1 MISHYQSLAPPQP
14 LPVGLPRRENPLPQH
29 VTSPPRTQS
38 PQTTALPVLNQPAPA
53 IHPLQAI
60 DTIDCAIEA
69 AQSTCLAPQAPA
81 PHFMHPGPTENYSIE
96 DSQPNDT
103 QPTTQPSSQHGFH
116 RPQPPSPD
124 DCSASSPR
132 ASPGSPAS
140 VRSGRGKPASP
151 SPVDPNQ
158 LDQSLGRLKN
168 ARRPGQRSYAYG
180 DALTPRQ
187 TNRHG
192 QRIHDYENALAAQQ
206 TPKRSRTSSLKIVES
221 LRPDGAQLIDFPNE
235 ILTHIF
241 SHLHPES
248 HRAVALVSKRFY
260 RLVTTPYAWR
270 KAFMRYFPEEGSL
283 VSPDGASPGVRDD
296 NDSDV
301 IRSEAR
307 HFTRLTSQGTWRS
320 EYLLR
325 TRLLGSLARGKSSN
339 PAKKRLVLTYNSKLS
354 RTISNLHA
362 CFADKKKGPQAIHG
376 AASVGVGTLSN
387 PSKGRVE
394 KWGLDDPFLFSQ
406 FDDVLPGLEPYGL
419 GDGLAAVPNVM
430 DVSQPYGLVG
440 GEGYPGGRL
449 RFRAVDKPKGRYLG
463 QGLGAMTNLGP
474 EIPRIPELDEAIC
487 SVWIAKSSN
496 VLSVTQS
503 MIGILAGSSLGV
515 VTAYTTG
522 NTSSAPRYES
532 GDMTARWVLSPGVPI
547 IEIKV
552 DDNYNQR
559 RNTLNRVWAVALN
572 ALGEVYYLTE
582 TPTVPTLR
590 STGDDAIKDAWRL
603 GRTAH
608 WELIEP
614 TLRVAR
620 LDTAINGAYS
630 PRSSPESLK
639 LSQQQRVAEAQEIE
653 SFLLYRPAHFR
664 EHFSGWDMRRR
675 LEIDFAGGF
684 GRRYGTGESVFVI
697 TCGHQKSEPASVCR
711 YVRTEVRVSGPV
723 ETMASAELG
732 SETTAQTPC
741 QSASI
746 FGSAGITPTPGSA
759 DNTSGPQLKGSS
771 SNSQLGTPPSEP
783 TIPDGH
789 AQEWRRTQYIWK
801 GAGNST
807 EITVSA
813 VDMSK
818 FAVMSPFEDQLH
830 VDAQAPMLDSSG
842 SLEIPGRRGR
852 LLAVGTSAGSIIV
865 WNMRDSSSTVAN
877 PTAVIQTESPKVT
890 SLALSAAY
898 LIHGGNDGLAQAW
911 DPLRSSL
918 EPIRTLSGK
927 SKTSGRIPHH
937 LLDDFENGN
946 YHAVRAIF
954 LDPDPAVLRGILAV
968 GYFIRSWT
976 YSSTGDDPG
985 RKRRGRHPASR
996 RQGAGGL
1003 SSFINE
1009 EKAEYKKQKAGSVRE
1024 FARLQARFG
1033 LGLDLTD
1040 EEALQYA
1047 EMMSKEAF
1055 MQDEQRRWGGGS
1067 DAASSTGSA
1076 GTIISE
1082 PDASFPPDWEASV
1095 DESDSG
1101 SIVSDIGSATDVN
1114 ETLSAAGSAGTG
1126 SPQPSMAT
1134 GNSLP
1139 VQAAPETVYQNGVAN
1154 SSETLFSKPSDH
1166 AIELTL
1172 PEKDMILGR
1181 PQFVIGTKTKQS
1193 KKKKNSNNHNG
1204 AWSPVSS
1211 SASPTAAAGA
1221 ASGFGIGSGL
1231 SNGVHEYLHPG
1242 VGISEEDDLALALAL
1257 SLNEEENRQRGSK
1270 DAVAEEEGWEEYP
1283 HLLEGSSEGKG
1294 KGKERAMY

>member
-1 MISHYQSLAPPQP
+1 
-14 LPVGLPRRENPLPQH
+14 
-29 VTSPPRTQS
+29 
-38 PQTTALPVLNQPAPA
+38 
-53 IHPLQAI
+53 
-60 DTIDCAIEA
+60 
-69 AQSTCLAPQAPA
+69 
-81 PHFMHPGPTENYSIE
+81 MHPGPTENYSAQE
-96 DSQPNDT
+96 SQPNDT
-103 QPTTQPSSQHGFH
+103 QPSTQPTSQHGFFY

-124 DCSASSPR
+124 DCPGTSSSPR
-132 ASPGSPAS
+132 AEPGSPAS

-192 QRIHDYENALAAQQ
+192 QRIHDYENALTTQQ

-221 LRPDGAQLIDFPNE
+221 PHPDGAQLTDFPNE

-283 VSPDGASPGVRDD
+283 ASLGGDSPGARDD
-296 NDSDV
+296 HDSDV

-307 HFTRLTSQGTWRS
+307 HFARLTSQGTWRS

-325 TRLLGSLARGKSSN
+325 TRLLGSLARGKPSN
-339 PAKKRLVLTYNSKLS
+339 PAKKRLVLTYNSKLN
-354 RTISNLHA
+354 RNITNLDV
-362 CFADKKKGPQAIHG
+362 CFVDKKKGPQALHG
-376 AASVGVGTLSN
+376 ATSVGVGTLSN

-394 KWGLDDPFLFSQ
+394 KWGLDDSFIFSQ
-406 FDDVLPGLEPYGL
+406 FDEVFPGLKPYGV

-463 QGLGAMTNLGP
+463 QGLSAMSDLGP

-496 VLSVTQS
+496 VLAMTQS

-547 IEIKV
+547 IDIKV
-552 DDNYNQR
+552 DDNYTQR
-559 RNTLNRVWAVALN
+559 RKTLNRVWAVALN

-582 TPTVPTLR
+582 TPTVPTSR
-590 STGDDAIKDAWRL
+590 STREDAIKGAWRL
-603 GRTAH
+603 GRTVH

-614 TLRVAR
+614 TRRMVR
-620 LDTAINGAYS
+620 PETAINGAYS
-630 PRSSPESLK
+630 PRSSPDSLK
-639 LSQQQRVAEAQEIE
+639 LSQQQRAAEAQEIE
-653 SFLLYRPAHFR
+653 KFLLYRPAHFR
-664 EHFSGWDMRRR
+664 EHCLGWDMRRR
-675 LEIDFAGGF
+675 LEVDFAGGF
-684 GRRYGTGESVFVI
+684 ESRYGTGESVFII
-697 TCGHQKSEPASVCR
+697 TCGHQDSQPASVRR
-711 YVRTEVRVSGPV
+711 YVRTEVQVSVPV
-723 ETMASAELG
+723 ETTASSAEIG
-732 SETTAQTPC
+732 SVTTSQAPC

-746 FGSAGITPTPGSA
+746 FGSAGNSPIPGSS
-759 DNTSGPQLKGSS
+759 DNTLGPQPKRSS
-771 SNSQLGTPPSEP
+771 SKPQPGTPPSEP
-783 TIPDGH
+783 TIRDGYGK
-789 AQEWRRTQYIWK
+789 EWLRTEYVLK

-842 SLEIPGRRGR
+842 SSEIPGRRGR
-852 LLAVGTSAGSIIV
+852 LLAVGTSTGSIIV
-865 WNMRDSSSTVAN
+865 WNMRDSSSTEAN
-877 PTAVIQTESPKVT
+877 PTTIIQTESPKVT

-918 EPIRTLSGK
+918 DPIRTLSGK

-946 YHAVRAIF
+946 YLAVGAIY
-954 LDPDPAVLRGILAV
+954 LDPDPAVLRGVLAI
-968 GYFIRSWT
+968 GHFIRSWT
-976 YSSTGDDPG
+976 YSSTGGEPG

-1009 EKAEYKKQKAGSVRE
+1009 EKAEYKKQKAGSARE

-1067 DAASSTGSA
+1067 DAASSAGSP

-1082 PDASFPPDWEASV
+1082 PDASFPPDW
-1095 DESDSG
+1095 DGESDSG

-1114 ETLSAAGSAGTG
+1114 ETSSAAGSAGSG
-1126 SPQPSMAT
+1126 SPQPSLASGT
-1134 GNSLP
+1134 SLP
-1139 VQAAPETVYQNGVAN
+1139 VTNAPQAVYQHGAANG
-1154 SSETLFSKPSDH
+1154 SEMLISKPLDH

-1181 PQFVIGTKTKQS
+1181 PQFVIGTKTKQG
-1193 KKKKNSNNHNG
+1193 KKKKQNNNG
-1204 AWSPVSS
+1204 SQAWSPGMS
-1211 SASPTAAAGA
+1211 SASPTAAADA
-1221 ASGFGIGSGL
+1221 PSAFGIRSGA
-1231 SNGVHEYLHPG
+1231 SNGVHGYVHPG
-1242 VGISEEDDLALALAL
+1242 VGTSEEDDITLALAL
-1257 SLNEEENRQRGSK
+1257 SLNEEENRLRGLK

-1283 HLLEGSSEGKG
+1283 HLPEGSSEGKG